1 MFKKINRRSF
11 VKKTALF
18 SAAALSGIDLI
29 AKDENTPYDVAIVS
43 GKDYLNNTKQAVN
56 LIGGI
61 HRFVPPK
68 SKVAILPNP
77 SNFLPGTFSKPE
89 ILRAV
94 IQLCKEA
101 GASDIACI
109 GWLPYRNWRLTGQ
122 TIVIEE
128 EGARLE
134 ITEEGNEKL
143 YREIP
148 VPNSKYLKK
157 AKIIDTFFKYDVLI
171 NLNISKEHSGNNLSA
186 TMKNLM
192 GLNSAE
198 SDRTFHRK
206 KWNMITEDIE
216 YLDQCIADLNTVI
229 TPDLNITDSTEFITT
244 NGPMG
249 PGKILRP
256 QKIIAGIDRVAM
268 DTYCASLLGYHTENI
283 TFLNAA
289 HRHGLGE
296 INLNRVRIKEMVG
309 RG

>member
-148 VPNSKYLKK
+148 VPNGKYLKK

-268 DTYCASLLGYHTENI
+268 DAYCASLLGYHTENI